1 MLGLTKHIKWLY
13 EFDLMTTS
21 IKIYHNPKCSKSRS
35 ALELIQQ
42 KQLTV
47 EIIEYLKFP
56 PHSRE
61 LAYIIKKLG
70 VTAREIIR
78 KNEEPYKKLGLSNS
92 KLNESEL
99 LEAISVNPILLER
112 PIVVLNDKAA
122 IGRPLENI
130 EKIIA

>member
-1 MLGLTKHIKWLY
+1 
-13 EFDLMTTS
+13 MTTS
-21 IKIYHNPKCSKSRS
+21 IKIYHNPRCSKSRG
-35 ALELIQQ
+35 ALELIQK
-42 KQLTV
+42 KQLLV

-56 PHSRE
+56 PHAQE
-61 LAYIIKKLG
+61 LRDVIKKLG

-78 KNEEPYKKLGLSNS
+78 VNEEPYKKLGLSNP

-99 LEAISVNPILLER
+99 LEAISLNPILLER
-112 PIVVLNDKAA
+112 PIVILNGKAA

>member
-1 MLGLTKHIKWLY
+1 
-13 EFDLMTTS
+13 MTTS
-21 IKIYHNPKCSKSRS
+21 IKIYHNPQCSKSRS

-42 KQLTV
+42 RQLTV

-61 LAYIIKKLG
+61 LAHIIKKLG
-70 VTAREIIR
+70 VNAREIIR
-78 KNEEPYKKLGLSNS
+78 KNEEPYKKLGLSNP

-99 LEAISVNPILLER
+99 LEAISINPILLQR

-122 IGRPLENI
+122 IGRPIENI
-130 EKIIA
+130 EKIIT

>member
-1 MLGLTKHIKWLY
+1 
-13 EFDLMTTS
+13 MTTS
-21 IKIYHNPKCSKSRS
+21 VKIYHNPKCSKSRS

-56 PHSRE
+56 PHSKE
-61 LAYIIKKLG
+61 LGDIIKKLG

-78 KNEEPYKKLGLSNS
+78 KNEEPYKRLRLSNP

-99 LEAISVNPILLER
+99 LEAISINPILLER
-112 PIVVLNDKAA
+112 PIVILNGKAA
-122 IGRPLENI
+122 LGRPLENI
-130 EKIIA
+130 EKILA

>member
-1 MLGLTKHIKWLY
+1 
-13 EFDLMTTS
+13 MTTS
-21 IKIYHNPKCSKSRS
+21 VKIYHNPKCSKSRS

-56 PHSRE
+56 PHSKE
-61 LAYIIKKLG
+61 LADIIKKLG

-78 KNEEPYKKLGLSNS
+78 KNEEPYKRLGLSNP

-112 PIVVLNDKAA
+112 PIVILNGKAA
-122 IGRPLENI
+122 LGRPLENI
-130 EKIIA
+130 EKILA

>member
-1 MLGLTKHIKWLY
+1 
-13 EFDLMTTS
+13 MTTS
-21 IKIYHNPKCSKSRS
+21 IKIYHNPQCSKSRS

-47 EIIEYLKFP
+47 EVIEYLKFP

-61 LAYIIKKLG
+61 LADIIKKLR
-70 VTAREIIR
+70 VNAREIIR
-78 KNEEPYKKLGLSNS
+78 KNEEPYKELGLSDP
-92 KLNESEL
+92 KLTESEL

-112 PIVVLNDKAA
+112 PIVVVNGKAA

>member
-1 MLGLTKHIKWLY
+1 
-13 EFDLMTTS
+13 MTTS
-21 IKIYHNPKCSKSRS
+21 VKIYHNPKCSKSRS

-56 PHSRE
+56 PHSKE
-61 LAYIIKKLG
+61 LADIIKKLG

-78 KNEEPYKKLGLSNS
+78 KNEEPYKRLGLSNP

-99 LEAISVNPILLER
+99 LGAISINPILLER
-112 PIVVLNDKAA
+112 PIVILNGKAA
-122 IGRPLENI
+122 LGRPLENI
-130 EKIIA
+130 EKILA

>member
-1 MLGLTKHIKWLY
+1 
-13 EFDLMTTS
+13 MTTS
-21 IKIYHNPKCSKSRS
+21 VKIYHNPKCSKSRS

-56 PHSRE
+56 PHSKE
-61 LAYIIKKLG
+61 LADIIKKLG

-78 KNEEPYKKLGLSNS
+78 KNKEPYKRLGLSNP

-99 LEAISVNPILLER
+99 LEAISINPILLER
-112 PIVVLNDKAA
+112 PIVILNGKAA
-122 IGRPLENI
+122 LGRPLENI
-130 EKIIA
+130 EKILA

>member
-1 MLGLTKHIKWLY
+1 MGAENY
-13 EFDLMTTS
+13 FDLMTTS
-21 IKIYHNPKCSKSRS
+21 VKIYHNPKCSKSRS

-56 PHSRE
+56 PHSKE
-61 LAYIIKKLG
+61 LADIIKKLG

-78 KNEEPYKKLGLSNS
+78 KNEEPYKRLGLSNP

-99 LEAISVNPILLER
+99 LEAISINPILLER
-112 PIVVLNDKAA
+112 PIVILNGKAA
-122 IGRPLENI
+122 LGRPLENI
-130 EKIIA
+130 EKILA

>member
-1 MLGLTKHIKWLY
+1 
-13 EFDLMTTS
+13 MTTS
-21 IKIYHNPKCSKSRS
+21 IKIYHNPQCSKSRS

-61 LAYIIKKLG
+61 LAHIIKKLG

-78 KNEEPYKKLGLSNS
+78 KNEEPYQKLGLSNP

-99 LEAISVNPILLER
+99 LEAISFNPILLER
-112 PIVVLNDKAA
+112 PIVILNDKAA

-130 EKIIA
+130 EKLIA

>member
-1 MLGLTKHIKWLY
+1 
-13 EFDLMTTS
+13 MTTS
-21 IKIYHNPKCSKSRS
+21 VKIYHNPKCSKSRS

-56 PHSRE
+56 PHSKE
-61 LAYIIKKLG
+61 LADIIKKLG

-78 KNEEPYKKLGLSNS
+78 KNEEPYKRLGLSNP

-99 LEAISVNPILLER
+99 LSSLQEEVKNFPNTTFLIRADQNLAYKDVMNLMRILNKAKISRMALVTQVE
-112 PIVVLNDKAA
+112 
-122 IGRPLENI
+122 
-130 EKIIA
+130 

>member
-1 MLGLTKHIKWLY
+1 
-13 EFDLMTTS
+13 MTTS
-21 IKIYHNPKCSKSRS
+21 VKIYHNPKCSKSRS

-56 PHSRE
+56 PHSKE
-61 LAYIIKKLG
+61 LADIIKKLG

-78 KNEEPYKKLGLSNS
+78 KNEEPYKRLRLSNP

-99 LEAISVNPILLER
+99 LEAISINPILLER
-112 PIVVLNDKAA
+112 PIVILNGKAA
-122 IGRPLENI
+122 LGRPLENI
-130 EKIIA
+130 EKILA

>member
-1 MLGLTKHIKWLY
+1 
-13 EFDLMTTS
+13 MTTS
-21 IKIYHNPKCSKSRS
+21 IKIYHNPRCSNSRS

-56 PHSRE
+56 PHSKE
-61 LAYIIKKLG
+61 LADIIKKLG

-78 KNEEPYKKLGLSNS
+78 KNEEPYKRLGLSNP

-99 LEAISVNPILLER
+99 LEAISINPILLER
-112 PIVVLNDKAA
+112 PIVILK
-122 IGRPLENI
+122 
-130 EKIIA
+130 